1 MHRARPPRMMFALL
15 PFFVLTGAAPSFGQ
29 QKPPAAPTNQP
40 KPPPDTGKLSA
51 DFLKSAEVLVPSP
64 SELMA
69 GLKDANITQWGEAAK
84 LVETG
89 AGSLRLNKADKPTK
103 ALNLGVRFADCF
115 VAIQAKDKNTFLE
128 AVVVAKSL
136 AEQLGVGA
144 ALAESGKEVEKLVR
158 AGDWPGTLEQLDLL
172 RDDALRTMQSTD
184 QDSAT
189 LATAAGWVR
198 GLHLVTSVLNAHYSE
213 QSSRILRQPDLAA
226 HLKSAVAKLSPAT
239 KEHPK
244 VKELEAKLGELE
256 KLLAVDKG
264 AAVSKEGVSKIFQVT
279 AALVKSIQS

>member
-1 MHRARPPRMMFALL
+1 MRRRLNSLLL
-15 PFFVLTGAAPSFGQ
+15 PSVLIASAVALHA
-29 QKPPAAPTNQP
+29 QKPAPAAPAQGAP
-40 KPPPDTGKLSA
+40 KPPPDQSKLSA

-89 AGSLRLNKADKPTK
+89 AASLRLNKADKPTK

-158 AGDWPGTLEQLDLL
+158 SGDWPGTLEQLDIL
-172 RDDALRTMQSTD
+172 RDEALSTMQSTD

-226 HLKSAVAKLSPAT
+226 HLKGAVGKLGPGS
-239 KEHPK
+239 KDHPK
-244 VKELEAKLGELE
+244 VKELEAKLGEVE
-256 KLLAVDKG
+256 KLLNVDKG
-264 AAVSKEGVSKIFQVT
+264 AAVSKDAVAKIFQIT
-279 AALVKSIQS
+279 GALVKSIQS

>member
-1 MHRARPPRMMFALL
+1 MHRVTHRRLNLILLSFSLAGAALL
-15 PFFVLTGAAPSFGQ
+15 QAQ
-29 QKPPAAPTNQP
+29 NPPAAPAGSQP
-40 KPPPDTGKLSA
+40 KPPPDQTKLSA

-69 GLKDANITQWGEAAK
+69 GLKDANITHWGEAAK

-89 AGSLRLNKADKPTK
+89 SASLRLNKADKPTK

-136 AEQLGVGA
+136 AEQLGVGS

-158 AGDWPGTLEQLDLL
+158 AGDWPGTLEQLDIL
-172 RDDALRTMQSTD
+172 RDEALRTMQGSD

-198 GLHLVTSVLNAHYSE
+198 GLHFVTTVLNGHYSD

-226 HLKSAVAKLSPAT
+226 HLKGAVAQLSPAS
-239 KEHPK
+239 KDHPK
-244 VKELEAKLGELE
+244 VKEMGAKLGEIE
-256 KLLAVDKG
+256 KLLNVQQG
-264 AAVSKEGVSKIFQVT
+264 SAVSKDAVGKIQQIT
-279 AALVKSIQS
+279 GALVKTIQS